1 MRCYRIQL
9 NLIDYVLS
17 TFDWDLVRRIKRWS
31 LWQNVIVVHIIHWQC
46 CKFDSQKRVGI
57 FTSKSSIGR
66 RFGSGRNR
74 KLKIIFQ
81 TTRRWMI
88 FLSLLAL
95 LMLAASLSSNI
106 PRAQASWIVQFQS
119 VCMDASVHV
128 IGKGFFFPALLNRH
142 KKHLIPK
149 INDPVPYSY
158 AHISYR
164 IMRMRMQMKEAE
176 MLLSVSSCARIYI
189 YNSSFSHS
197 IPATLGLNLVMAIY
211 WFTV

>member
-1 MRCYRIQL
+1 MNDFFELVVVADVSSFAQL
-9 NLIDYVLS
+9 KYSASASKLNCSISKCLHGCECACD
-17 TFDWDLVRRIKRWS
+17 R
-31 LWQNVIVVHIIHWQC
+31 
-46 CKFDSQKRVGI
+46 KRV
-57 FTSKSSIGR
+57 
-66 RFGSGRNR
+66 
-74 KLKIIFQ
+74 
-81 TTRRWMI
+81 
-88 FLSLLAL
+88 
-95 LMLAASLSSNI
+95 
-106 PRAQASWIVQFQS
+106 
-119 VCMDASVHV
+119 
-128 IGKGFFFPALLNRH
+128 FFPALLNGH